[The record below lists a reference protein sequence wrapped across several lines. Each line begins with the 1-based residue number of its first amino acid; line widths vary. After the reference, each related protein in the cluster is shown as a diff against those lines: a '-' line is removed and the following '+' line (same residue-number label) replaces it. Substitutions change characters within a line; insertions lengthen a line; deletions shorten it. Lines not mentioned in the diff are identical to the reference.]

1 MNISIKICDLCD
13 TCVYGNEYEMVDDDM
28 ICSMCLDEQK
38 DKEEDEIS
46 DRRMGD
52 IQPIPR

>member
-13 TCVYGNEYEMVDDDM
+13 TCVYGNEYEMVDDDV
-28 ICSMCLDEQK
+28 ICIMCLDEQK